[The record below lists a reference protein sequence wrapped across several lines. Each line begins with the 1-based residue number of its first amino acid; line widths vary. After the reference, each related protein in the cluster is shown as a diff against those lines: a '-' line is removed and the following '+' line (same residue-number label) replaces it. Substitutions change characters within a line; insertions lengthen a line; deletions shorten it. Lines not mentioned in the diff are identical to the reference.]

1 MKFLLNV
8 GAEKAGT
15 TWLYDYFVKH
25 PEFVHYGKELNI
37 LQRDDFVPRFE
48 KNVPGVDDV
57 EFYFDFFNQRNHAT
71 GDFTHYEGSTPNIF
85 KMLKQ
90 GLNHEIVPVYI
101 MRDPIER
108 AWSAWNM
115 FGGGSCDLPPAANFV
130 MQSIL
135 SCKYKE
141 TIEALDCVFGKK
153 QVLYFFYEN
162 FFNQNNL
169 DLICDRLGIHH
180 YPADFTPINKSGYQD
195 PPSEQFIKTFGSTAK
210 HLEAV
215 MFVNERFKN
224 VPWRLSDYL

>member
-25 PEFVHYGKELNI
+25 PDFIHYGKELNI
-37 LQRDDFVPRFE
+37 VQRDDFVPRFE
-48 KNVPGVDDV
+48 RCVPGVDNIS
-57 EFYFDFFNQRNHAT
+57 FYFNFFNQRNHVT

-85 KMLKQ
+85 KILED

-141 TIEALDCVFGKK
+141 TVEALDHVFGPER
-153 QVLYFFYEN
+153 VLYFFYED
-162 FFNQNNL
+162 FFKQENV
-169 DLICDRLGIHH
+169 DLICDTLDLPRMA
-180 YPADFTPINKSGYQD
+180 ADFTPINKGAYTS
-195 PPSEQFIKTFGSTAK
+195 PPSQDFIRTFGTTIK
-210 HLEAV
+210 NMDAV
-215 MFVNERFKN
+215 MFINERFNN